1 MTDVERKIRLTR
13 FLREENAVNRMQMRS
28 REEILYGSGKGS
40 DVPLVYEGYLEDGGY
55 KDVRMHRDPAAGSVM
70 GSSFGVRMVLAV
82 FLLGAVIYMDRAQT
96 AMNGHLVSE
105 MIESNLKVDLEEE
118 LADFVNAFNGG

>member
-40 DVPLVYEGYLEDGGY
+40 DVPLVYEGYLENGGY
-55 KDVRMHRDPAAGSVM
+55 KDVRMHRDPAVGSVM

-105 MIESNLKVDLEEE
+105 MIESNLKVDLEED